1 MSEEYKTVDEALAFI
16 QQNLKAPKSRYNKF
30 GKYNYRAQEDILE
43 AVKPLLRN
51 ATLKIQDDM
60 EAILDRVYLKAVVTL
75 SLNGQSITAH
85 AYAREAM
92 AQSGMA
98 DAQITGSTSSYARKY
113 ALNGLFL
120 IDDTQDAD
128 ATNDHGKATEKQAPL
143 NPMEKTGNKDF
154 DKAVK
159 NAIAEMQTIT
169 DEVSLIHF
177 ADTKIKGAKAAGA
190 TSDQIAMLEYQKES
204 CLALLNDSGR

>member
-1 MSEEYKTVDEALAFI
+1 MSEDYKSVQEALAFI

-51 ATLKIQDDM
+51 ATLKIQDEM
-60 EAILDRVYLKAVVTL
+60 EVILDRVYLKAVVTL
-75 SLNGQSITAH
+75 SLGDQSITAH
-85 AYAREAM
+85 AYAREALS
-92 AQSGMA
+92 QSGMA

-128 ATNDHGKATEKQAPL
+128 ATNDHGKGNDTPSQGAYPIDKSGNRSVDKWINNCVADL
-143 NPMEKTGNKDF
+143 NACTNLDSLKSLFEVIKEHGYWDKSTQEQRDMVIQQKD
-154 DKAVK
+154 V
-159 NAIAEMQTIT
+159 M
-169 DEVSLIHF
+169 
-177 ADTKIKGAKAAGA
+177 
-190 TSDQIAMLEYQKES
+190 KERL
-204 CLALLNDSGR
+204 LAN